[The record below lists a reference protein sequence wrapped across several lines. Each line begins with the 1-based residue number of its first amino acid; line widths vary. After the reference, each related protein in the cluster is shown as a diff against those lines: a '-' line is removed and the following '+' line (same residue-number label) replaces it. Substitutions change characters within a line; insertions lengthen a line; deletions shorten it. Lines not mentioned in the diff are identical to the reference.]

1 MVGIDLGK
9 LEKNLLKIPQEQE
22 YDPDDG
28 KELRKLFLVLA
39 GDQRV
44 IRKVTLEDMADLFN
58 HAPRLLGDYESK
70 LEYGFKEEALEDY
83 ADAGR
88 RAV

>member
-44 IRKVTLEDMADLFN
+44 IRKVTLEDMADLFLSLI
-58 HAPRLLGDYESK
+58 HI
-70 LEYGFKEEALEDY
+70 
-83 ADAGR
+83 
-88 RAV
+88 

>member
-1 MVGIDLGK
+1 MVGIDLVK

-44 IRKVTLEDMADLFN
+44 IRKVTL
-58 HAPRLLGDYESK
+58 
-70 LEYGFKEEALEDY
+70 
-83 ADAGR
+83 
-88 RAV
+88 

>member
-1 MVGIDLGK
+1 MVGIDLKK
-9 LEKNLLKIPQEQE
+9 LEENLLKIPQEQE
-22 YDPDDG
+22 YDPNGG
-28 KELRKLFLVLA
+28 KELKKLFLVLA

-44 IRKVTLEDMADLFN
+44 IGKLALEDMADLFN
-58 HAPRLLGDYESK
+58 NAPRLIDNYECE
-70 LEYGFKEEALEDY
+70 LEYKFREEVLKDY